1 MRPPIYFDVYTLGSP
16 SADRFDILIG
26 ETWKGYPYNYE
37 GSVGSSQEAILVL
50 ATSGGHTILY
60 FCMFFF
66 LFFLF
71 CVHL

>member
-37 GSVGSSQEAILVL
+37 GSVGASQEAILVL
-50 ATSGGHTILY
+50 ATTGGNTTFLFH
-60 FCMFFF
+60 FFF
-66 LFFLF
+66 
-71 CVHL
+71 CIYEIKIK